1 MTAKLPP
8 MRAQRVLRK
17 LKRAGFVEIHRKG
30 SHRVLKNYET
40 GKIVVVPVHRGRDI
54 PRGTLHNIIVH
65 QAGLTIEEFNSL

>member
-1 MTAKLPP
+1 MTAKLSP

>member
-1 MTAKLPP
+1 MTAKLSP

-40 GKIVVVPVHRGRDI
+40 GKTVVVPVHRGRDI